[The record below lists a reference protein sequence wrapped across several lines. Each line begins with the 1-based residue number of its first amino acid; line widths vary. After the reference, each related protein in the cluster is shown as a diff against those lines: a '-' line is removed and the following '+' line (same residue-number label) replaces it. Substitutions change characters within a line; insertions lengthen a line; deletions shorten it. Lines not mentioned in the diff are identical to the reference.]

1 MASQLLQSS
10 STPVSSGFRPGM
22 ERFGRQRMR
31 KDSLVRFS
39 AIVLAVLTAACV
51 VFAVIN
57 WQKECQYTTPTD
69 GVWWKEQ
76 SGFLVA
82 KGVVPSGPGD
92 KAGIKVG
99 DKLLRVNGLPKDQ
112 TIKNQV
118 EFEKHLYRSGVY
130 SRATYLLDRQGVSVE
145 IGPVIPVPA
154 DNSLKLGQRLIA
166 LIYLG
171 IGLYVLFR
179 RWSAPKS
186 THFFLFCLASFV
198 LYAFHYTGKLNTF
211 DQIILWSSVVASAL
225 QAALFLHFAL
235 TFPEP
240 KNWIRQRRWLLVGVY
255 VPGAIAIVTRLV
267 AVTQFAPSERLL
279 WNLNRLDM
287 ICATACFVLA
297 AIVLVDT
304 YNKTTTPLLR
314 QQMKW
319 VTRGTIL
326 AIAPYTLF
334 VAIPFLRGVEPT
346 ALTKLAVLSLVFLPL
361 TFGYAIIRYRLMD
374 VDLIFKRG
382 MTY

>member
-10 STPVSSGFRPGM
+10 PAPASLRFTPGV
-22 ERFGRQRMR
+22 ERFEKQRMR

-57 WQKECQYTTPTD
+57 WQKESQYTTPTD

-82 KGVVPSGPGD
+82 RGIIPSGPGD

-112 TIKNQV
+112 TIKNLG

-130 SRATYLLDRQGVSVE
+130 SRVTYSLDRQGVTVE
-145 IGPVIPVPA
+145 VGNVIPIPA

-179 RWSAPKS
+179 RWTAPKS
-186 THFFLFCLASFV
+186 KHFYLFCLISFV
-198 LYAFHYTGKLNTF
+198 LYSFHYTGQLNAF
-211 DQIILWSSVVASAL
+211 DQIVHWSSIVAWLL
-225 QAALFLHFAL
+225 QPALFLHFAL
-235 TFPEP
+235 TFPRP
-240 KNWIRQRRWLLVGVY
+240 RKLLANHPWAISLAYMPGAALLVMQI
-255 VPGAIAIVTRLV
+255 IAVSVFEFTESLR
-267 AVTQFAPSERLL
+267 
-279 WNLNRLDM
+279 WD
-287 ICATACFVLA
+287 LA
-297 AIVLVDT
+297 
-304 YNKTTTPLLR
+304 
-314 QQMKW
+314 
-319 VTRGTIL
+319 
-326 AIAPYTLF
+326 
-334 VAIPFLRGVEPT
+334 
-346 ALTKLAVLSLVFLPL
+346 
-361 TFGYAIIRYRLMD
+361 
-374 VDLIFKRG
+374 
-382 MTY
+382 